1 MSRDFALIWAHGDV
15 LLYGLLNTV
24 WLSVVAGALSF
35 AGGAFI
41 ATGLVAKRRPARWA
55 ARVLVDAMRCAPF
68 LLFAYVI
75 YYGLPSFGIRLSNW
89 RSGLVALAI
98 YNSAYM
104 GEVLRGVWA
113 ELPRETIEAGHA
125 FGFHGFTLLRRIV
138 LPPVMEAA
146 TPLLGNQAIQIVKDS
161 ALLTIIA
168 VPELTHAANSLANT
182 YFIPF
187 LAFLAAL
194 ALYWGVCLVIEGAV
208 ALALRNAQAKR

>member
-1 MSRDFALIWAHGDV
+1 MSRDFALLWTHADV
-15 LLYGLLNTV
+15 LLWGLLNTV
-24 WLSVVAGALSF
+24 WLSVAAGALSF
-35 AGGAFI
+35 AGGGVI
-41 ATGLVAKRRPARWA
+41 ASALVAKGRPARWT
-55 ARVLVDAMRCAPF
+55 ARVLVDALRCAPF

-89 RSGLVALAI
+89 RSGLAALAI

-125 FGFHGFTLLRRIV
+125 FGFHGLTLLRRII

-168 VPELTHAANSLANT
+168 VPELTHAANNLANT

-194 ALYWGVCLVIEGAV
+194 ALYWLVCLVIEGAV
-208 ALALRNAQAKR
+208 ALALRRAQARR

>member
-24 WLSVVAGALSF
+24 WLSVAAGSLSF

>member
-1 MSRDFALIWAHGDV
+1 MNRDFALVWAHFDI
-15 LLYGLLNTV
+15 LLDGLLNTV
-24 WLSVVAGALSF
+24 WLSVASGLLAF
-35 AGGAFI
+35 FGGGLI
-41 ATGLVAKRRPARWA
+41 AIGLVARQRFARWT

-75 YYGLPSFGIRLSNW
+75 YYGLPSFGVRLSNW
-89 RSGLVALAI
+89 RTGLVALAI

-104 GEVLRGVWA
+104 GEVFRGVWA

-125 FGFHGFTLLRRIV
+125 FGFHGLTLLRRII

-187 LAFLAAL
+187 LAFLAAV
-194 ALYWGVCLVIEGAV
+194 ALYWLVCLVIEGAV
-208 ALALRNAQAKR
+208 ALALRNAQARR

>member
-1 MSRDFALIWAHGDV
+1 MSRDFALVWAHFDV
-15 LLYGLLNTV
+15 LLDGLVNTL
-24 WLSVVAGALSF
+24 WLSVASAVLAF
-35 AGGAFI
+35 GGGGLI
-41 ATGLVAKRRPARWA
+41 AMGLVAKGRLARWP

-89 RSGLVALAI
+89 RTGLLALAV

-104 GEVLRGVWA
+104 GEVFRGVWA
-113 ELPRETIEAGHA
+113 ELPREAIEAGHA
-125 FGFHGFTLLRRIV
+125 FGFHGFTLLRRII

-168 VPELTHAANSLANT
+168 VPELTHAANALANT

-187 LAFLAAL
+187 LAFIAAV
-194 ALYWGVCLVIEGAV
+194 ALYWLVCLVIEGAV
-208 ALALRNAQAKR
+208 ALALRGAQARR

>member
-24 WLSVVAGALSF
+24 WLSVAAGALSF

-125 FGFHGFTLLRRIV
+125 LGFHGFTLLRRIV